1 MRDGAISYWPIGRG
15 VVLIRCEIEVKSGD
29 APPLTGRSRFLAM
42 TDSYSD
48 GSNSEDDDNNNNK
61 GHGVGNLNYSSL
73 SNDDDDND
81 EHYRDDDSYD
91 SDSSGHFALGNKSR
105 SLP

>member
-1 MRDGAISYWPIGRG
+1 MSLYGQHYTGKEN
-15 VVLIRCEIEVKSGD
+15 LFELLK
-29 APPLTGRSRFLAM
+29 LQTGRSRFLAM

-61 GHGVGNLNYSSL
+61 GHGDGNLNYSSL

-81 EHYRDDDSYD
+81 EHYKDDDSYD